1 MVKLTFAP
9 NSFTTLARSHGVNPI
24 VHCHHHHMAG
34 GDDKSTFCG
43 SPDRPGGGGAGG
55 AAAAAFGFCSPNA
68 DALIVS

>member
-9 NSFTTLARSHGVNPI
+9 NSFTTLARSHGVNSI

-43 SPDRPGGGGAGG
+43 SPGAAAGG

-68 DALIVS
+68 DAPFVS

>member
-43 SPDRPGGGGAGG
+43 SPGAAAGG

>member
-43 SPDRPGGGGAGG
+43 SPGAAAGG

-68 DALIVS
+68 DAPFVS